1 MRKRPTTKAS
11 NQGSDEE
18 NDDLSSLSETKPF
31 LLNMSKFLDGGSKV
45 PSALDLMQDAPENP
59 SVRAGFLLKQG
70 WPYHGLL
77 SWIPCCGLDRPIYKR
92 RYFVLRSG
100 YLFRYKNENSTSPK
114 GLPVPIEDATFH
126 TQQSSSDPGDDEENV
141 TMVVRTIRKEYT
153 LRARNQTER
162 DDWLDK
168 MRAAKQWAIK
178 ARMGHVKVSPLDR
191 KVLDS
196 GDYLFSKGLKRERKL
211 ADGNSEM
218 KFLTSNPGGY

>member
-114 GLPVPIEDATFH
+114 GLPGAGRGSFPISQRRPWSF
-126 TQQSSSDPGDDEENV
+126 P
-141 TMVVRTIRKEYT
+141 
-153 LRARNQTER
+153 LRAIVTT
-162 DDWLDK
+162 LP
-168 MRAAKQWAIK
+168 
-178 ARMGHVKVSPLDR
+178 V
-191 KVLDS
+191 
-196 GDYLFSKGLKRERKL
+196 
-211 ADGNSEM
+211 
-218 KFLTSNPGGY
+218 